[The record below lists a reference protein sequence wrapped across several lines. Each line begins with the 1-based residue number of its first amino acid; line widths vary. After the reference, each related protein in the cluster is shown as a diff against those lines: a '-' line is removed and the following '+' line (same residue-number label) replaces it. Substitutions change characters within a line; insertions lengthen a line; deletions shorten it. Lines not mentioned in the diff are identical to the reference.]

1 MTFRLG
7 LQFSNGVQGIQLFAS
22 TQLFKR
28 SPCSLHL
35 GSLGNLMTL
44 IFVKYHK
51 HAGVKVLCLSFCP
64 FRFDGW
70 RCRGTYR
77 VKSYGHFFDFALI
90 AFFSATS
97 QRNVKEYSVS
107 FYLGV
112 CDFFFIS
119 LEIGIDTGSAKRKEK
134 KGKKK
139 RRYFTT
145 IAPNWMRTL
154 HVFTLLSSFN
164 FVSQNKSLNSWFH
177 AEKKIVLGHLWVQ
190 LRLYGCGSNVFFFFT
205 FYIWSETFPCRYCHN
220 HSHIIIGDTAPGFV
234 FWLHHRLQ
242 LRLFLGF
249 RL

>member
-77 VKSYGHFFDFALI
+77 VKSYGHFVVYYFDSAPI
-90 AFFSATS
+90 VFFTATS
-97 QRNVKEYSVS
+97 QRNVKEYSLS
-107 FYLGV
+107 
-112 CDFFFIS
+112 FFFGCVWPFLIFGNCD
-119 LEIGIDTGSAKRKEK
+119 LHLLCEKKRKEK
-134 KGKKK
+134 KKAIFYYNSSKLNADTSCF
-139 RRYFTT
+139 Y
-145 IAPNWMRTL
+145 
-154 HVFTLLSSFN
+154 SSF
-164 FVSQNKSLNSWFH
+164 
-177 AEKKIVLGHLWVQ
+177 I
-190 LRLYGCGSNVFFFFT
+190 
-205 FYIWSETFPCRYCHN
+205 
-220 HSHIIIGDTAPGFV
+220 
-234 FWLHHRLQ
+234 FWLCITE
-242 LRLFLGF
+242 
-249 RL
+249 

>member
-134 KGKKK
+134 KGKK

-154 HVFTLLSSFN
+154 HVFTLLSSFS

-177 AEKKIVLGHLWVQ
+177 AEKKNCFGPFMSSTEA
-190 LRLYGCGSNVFFFFT
+190 LRLWKQCFFFF
-205 FYIWSETFPCRYCHN
+205 YI
-220 HSHIIIGDTAPGFV
+220 
-234 FWLHHRLQ
+234 LHLKWNIS
-242 LRLFLGF
+242 L
-249 RL
+249 